1 MSTYDIMI
9 SSLSC
14 LPDLSILVFPVLTC
28 IVVLPCL
35 VSYCFIPTYRM
46 VLYSG
51 AVAVGLQ
58 PFHRESKGVMD
69 HPQPRTMYIYMSYIY
84 IYLGLGFKICVCV
97 CGHIY

>member
-69 HPQPRTMYIYMSYIY
+69 HPQPRTMYIYIYVIY
-84 IYLGLGFKICVCV
+84 IYTWD
-97 CGHIY
+97 